1 MSGRGKGGKGL
12 GKGGAL
18 VNFRAQA
25 MEIIEN
31 LDEESDYGQLLSM
44 EGDGGVA
51 DVVICYLEFEKNG
64 DNKKFDEEMEMAHEI
79 YGDDVFFPAVKY
91 FDEHFDI
98 DSKKVR
104 NESDSGSEP
113 KVVEEVVDSDS
124 DSDSDS
130 EDEEPEPL
138 GPKMCCAK
146 TGKGDPCKTKAKG
159 GEFCGRHKN
168 YVAKV
173 VKVTPKKAA
182 KAPKKEK
189 EPQGDWEE
197 WVEEGS
203 DFEEEEGFEYEY
215 CD

>member
-130 EDEEPEPL
+130 NSNSNALSARQRQRAMDLDSLYEHRYAADAGSVLWTSTIQRSRNAE
-138 GPKMCCAK
+138 
-146 TGKGDPCKTKAKG
+146 
-159 GEFCGRHKN
+159 N
-168 YVAKV
+168 V
-173 VKVTPKKAA
+173 VNIFP
-182 KAPKKEK
+182 
-189 EPQGDWEE
+189 
-197 WVEEGS
+197 
-203 DFEEEEGFEYEY
+203 
-215 CD
+215 